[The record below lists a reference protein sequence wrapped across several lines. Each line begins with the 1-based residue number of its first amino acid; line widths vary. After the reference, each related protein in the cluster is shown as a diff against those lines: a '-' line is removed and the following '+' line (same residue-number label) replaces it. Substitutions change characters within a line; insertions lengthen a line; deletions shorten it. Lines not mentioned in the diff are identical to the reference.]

1 MTEKKTFLTPEGY
14 RKLVNE
20 LEYLTTVGRAEIAK
34 VIHDA
39 KMDGDV
45 TENAGYDEARR
56 QQSFLEGRIMT
67 LQAMLE
73 SAEIIQPNGGGD
85 TVSLGSRVTV
95 VEEGFPPEAYTIVG
109 SAEADP
115 GNGRISNASPM
126 GKALMSH
133 KVGDR
138 VSFSTPGGSAEVEIL
153 QIEWP

>member
-14 RKLVNE
+14 RKLVDE
-20 LEYLTTVGRAEIAK
+20 LEYLTTERRAEIAK
-34 VIHDA
+34 IIHEA

-45 TENAGYDEARR
+45 MENAGYDEARR

-73 SAEIIQPNGGGD
+73 SAEIIQPNGGSDAVG
-85 TVSLGSRVTV
+85 LGSRVTV
-95 VEEGFPPEAYTIVG
+95 VEDGFEPEAYSIVG

-138 VSFSTPGGSAEVEIL
+138 VSFSTPGGSSEVEIL
-153 QIEWP
+153 KIE